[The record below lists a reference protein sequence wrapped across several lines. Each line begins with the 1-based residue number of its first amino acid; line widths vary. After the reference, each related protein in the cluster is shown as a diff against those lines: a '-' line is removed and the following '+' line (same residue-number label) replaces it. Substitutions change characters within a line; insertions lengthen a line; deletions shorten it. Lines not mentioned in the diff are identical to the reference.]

1 MGIERLN
8 FSEKGTIAVAVA
20 IGRINAPPHNT
31 HAGVVYRDRDGLRM
45 IHLGW
50 HHQLHDWEWKYED
63 NYAHVIP
70 EIPRERANAVA
81 ALCRLV
87 RRKHPGIPYAFRLV
101 ENIRFNITTGDI
113 ILSQGSHGLNCS
125 SFVIILF
132 LQAGIRLIELETWE
146 PRPEDARWQQQLLR
160 LLIMTN
166 APG

>member
-8 FSEKGTIAVAVA
+8 FSEKGPIAVAVA

-31 HAGVVYRDRDGLRM
+31 HTGVVYRDRDGLRM

-50 HHQLHDWEWKYED
+50 HHQLHHWEWKYED

-87 RRKHPGIPYAFRLV
+87 RRKPRASRMPSGWSRMSASTPPRATSSSPG
-101 ENIRFNITTGDI
+101 
-113 ILSQGSHGLNCS
+113 
-125 SFVIILF
+125 
-132 LQAGIRLIELETWE
+132 
-146 PRPEDARWQQQLLR
+146 RPWPQLLKFCYYYISASR
-160 LLIMTN
+160 NTARRIGDVGA
-166 APG
+166 APGGCPVAAAAPALADHDERPG